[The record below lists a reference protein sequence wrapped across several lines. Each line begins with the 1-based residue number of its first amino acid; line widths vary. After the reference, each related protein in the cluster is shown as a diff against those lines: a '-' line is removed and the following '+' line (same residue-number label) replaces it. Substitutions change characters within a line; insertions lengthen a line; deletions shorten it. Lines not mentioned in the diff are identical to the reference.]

1 LQLKLSKQQKNQ
13 ESWATQ
19 ANRPE
24 FWSKS
29 GRQHLRRGA
38 FMGKLVFGMMQSL
51 DGYIAGTPHGPQLP
65 PPGLA
70 IATSMITSAG

>member
-1 LQLKLSKQQKNQ
+1 
-13 ESWATQ
+13 
-19 ANRPE
+19 
-24 FWSKS
+24 
-29 GRQHLRRGA
+29 
-38 FMGKLVFGMMQSL
+38 MGKLVFGMMQSL